1 MTSSQVRDQD
11 LDRPRVQAQR
21 CVQPSGTNR
30 ACGLAYFNFK
40 KHDFTR
46 RQDASVFGCV
56 AVLFNPQGFPAFA
69 GGHRGAVIP
78 VPIPNTEVKRP
89 FAEGSV
95 GPAHAR
101 VGRRRLFYT
110 FESRPLSTLTDAP
123 RPREN
128 FSCWPRIML
137 SSLRNLARFTL
148 LE

>member
-11 LDRPRVQAQR
+11 LDRPQVQAQR

-30 ACGLAYFNFK
+30 ACGLAYCIQF

-46 RQDASVFGCV
+46 RQDASVFGSV

-69 GGHRGAVIP
+69 GGHRGAEIP
-78 VPIPNTEVKRP
+78 VPIPNTAVKRP

-101 VGRRRLFYT
+101 VGRRRLFFLYGALHSLVVRLLW
-110 FESRPLSTLTDAP
+110 EQNVGGSNPLAP
-123 RPREN
+123 TIKSAFYPQ
-128 FSCWPRIML
+128 
-137 SSLRNLARFTL
+137 
-148 LE
+148 